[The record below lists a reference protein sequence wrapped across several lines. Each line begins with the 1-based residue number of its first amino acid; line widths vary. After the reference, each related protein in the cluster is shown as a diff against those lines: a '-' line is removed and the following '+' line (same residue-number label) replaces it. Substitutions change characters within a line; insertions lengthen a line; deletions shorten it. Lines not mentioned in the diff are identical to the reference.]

1 VIDHDCAVPGPK
13 YPGREL
19 IGGFEHRKIL
29 IADYSQS
36 WPERFERER
45 ARIARVLG
53 PALIRIDHIG
63 STSIPGL
70 AAKPIVDIQASV
82 PDVEDDDQYMSLLES
97 IGYVLR
103 LREADHRM
111 LRTPAVTVHVHIC
124 SAGSDWERRH
134 LLFRDWLR
142 ADERDRRA
150 YEALK
155 RQLAVRDWPDVSEYT
170 AAKTDLVAEIAERA
184 EAWARVT
191 GWSVAAGR

>member
-1 VIDHDCAVPGPK
+1 VINNDRFVPGQR
-13 YPGREL
+13 YPEREL
-19 IGGFEHRKIL
+19 IGGFEHREIL
-29 IADYSQS
+29 IVDYSQS

-45 ARIARVLG
+45 AHIARVLG
-53 PALIRIDHIG
+53 PTLIRIDHIG

-103 LREADHRM
+103 LREVDHRM

-124 SAGSDWERRH
+124 SAGSEWERRH

-150 YEALK
+150 YENLK
-155 RQLAVRDWPDVSEYT
+155 RQLAVHDWPDVSEYT
-170 AAKTDLVAEIAERA
+170 AAKTDLIAEIAGRA
-184 EAWARVT
+184 EAWAHAT
-191 GWSVAAGR
+191 GWSVASGC